1 VPDALAGARVAC
13 IAERGMTQAVEA
25 LAADGCELTENQRF
39 WVEVGVAHGILA
51 TLQTLSEAGWITGP
65 A

>member
-39 WVEVGVAHGILA
+39 WVDVGVAHLA